1 MRQQLQLD
9 SKMVIGF
16 VGGFYP
22 WHGVHLLLDIL
33 PEMAQKVPNVAL
45 LLVGEGP
52 LKIFL
57 QAKARQMG
65 MASSIIFT
73 GHVPHDNL
81 PRYIAAF
88 DIAVLPDSN
97 DYGSPMKIYE
107 YMAMGKPV
115 VAPRLA
121 PVEEGII
128 DGKVGLL
135 FQKQDKAAMASAIM
149 TLLQDKAKRLRMGE
163 AAREHVLN
171 NTWKKNA
178 ERVIALWWSARQSKG
193 GL

>member
-1 MRQQLQLD
+1 
-9 SKMVIGF
+9 
-16 VGGFYP
+16 
-22 WHGVHLLLDIL
+22 
-33 PEMAQKVPNVAL
+33 
-45 LLVGEGP
+45 
-52 LKIFL
+52 
-57 QAKARQMG
+57 
-65 MASSIIFT
+65 
-73 GHVPHDNL
+73 
-81 PRYIAAF
+81 
-88 DIAVLPDSN
+88 
-97 DYGSPMKIYE
+97 
-107 YMAMGKPV
+107 MAMGKPV

-178 ERVIALWWSARQSKG
+178 ERVIALWRSARQSKG
-193 GL
+193 G